1 MHPNAL
7 LSTLLHYVTTT
18 NKKSASFIELEHD
31 MNLKLKLIEF
41 LVKQLLNDACAR
53 CASDSRAMLTQ
64 FQRYRLS
71 QLVASQ
77 LQHRDVRTCLRGGNS
92 FNDFFRLGLGERE
105 YQTRTDKNHP
115 VSTFAFRAGGPVN
128 PLLGSPQFRIRFVV
142 IMYFA
147 TTTINYELRATN
159 YALRTTRYEIRAT
172 KYALRTTRY
181 EIRATLYVY
190 TRPDSN

>member
-1 MHPNAL
+1 MKL
-7 LSTLLHYVTTT
+7 LMCVYKHTFSHTHDTLTRNNSLWIT
-18 NKKSASFIELEHD
+18 
-31 MNLKLKLIEF
+31 
-41 LVKQLLNDACAR
+41 Q
-53 CASDSRAMLTQ
+53 RAVPCGNRTRNTLQ
-64 FQRYRLS
+64 GS
-71 QLVASQ
+71 QLPS
-77 LQHRDVRTCLRGGNS
+77 HRGNC
-92 FNDFFRLGLGERE
+92 
-105 YQTRTDKNHP
+105 
-115 VSTFAFRAGGPVN
+115 A
-128 PLLGSPQFRIRFVV
+128 